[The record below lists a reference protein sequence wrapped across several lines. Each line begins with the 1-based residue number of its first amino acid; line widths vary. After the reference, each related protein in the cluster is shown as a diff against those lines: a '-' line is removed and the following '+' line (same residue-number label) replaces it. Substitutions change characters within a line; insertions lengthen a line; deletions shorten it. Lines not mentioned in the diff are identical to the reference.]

1 MKITADNAN
10 APYFAQIIG
19 SDSKYY
25 PLELNMIADGKW
37 HTVTYEVAEAQQS
50 LFSGFIVKM
59 GRLKGE
65 MLIANINAT
74 VVE

>member
-1 MKITADNAN
+1 
-10 APYFAQIIG
+10 
-19 SDSKYY
+19 
-25 PLELNMIADGKW
+25 MIADGKW